1 MSRHPLVVAIC
12 SITIL
17 LTLAYGFYVSSSPYQ
32 RCVKAGIQLKAP
44 EGFYDKCDSDN
55 AW

>member
-32 RCVKAGIQLKAP
+32 RCVKTGLQLKAQA
-44 EGFYDKCDSDN
+44 GFYDKCHTDN